1 MKTKEVRE
9 YPKIRLRRGTKMLCP
24 ECGTMQVAEFQNEK
38 NSVFLNCRHLR
49 TPALLDPAPGHI
61 SFEQAMAN
69 PSDPLVRR
77 LFPIVDANGFRPRGR
92 DITDVLD
99 DVGMQAKREAWAA

>member
-1 MKTKEVRE
+1 MNDKNNKQSVR
-9 YPKIRLRRGTKMLCP
+9 IRKGSRLLCREHGIQTMLHQDENDQCFL
-24 ECGTMQVAEFQNEK
+24 ECRCK
-38 NSVFLNCRHLR
+38 R
-49 TPALLDPAPGHI
+49 TPRLLDPHKGCI
-61 SFEQAMAN
+61 SLEHAMAN